1 MVNVRVT
8 DGAGGSA
15 AGDTN
20 VGVRNVVPTI
30 TGIAASPQQVLVG
43 QNVTFT
49 GAATDP
55 SLADTNYGFN
65 WQWSKDGGTY
75 SVLAANLLASNPFVT
90 SFNSCGQHSVSAK
103 ATDKDGGTSA
113 PFSANTTTVSVSE
126 GHFRP
131 PLNEGM
137 YNATQKGQIIPVK
150 ITVGCGL
157 TNLTGLTPS
166 IQLLNGDKSAST
178 ESGTDAATLATRE
191 RWLAQL
197 CLEHNLTLSKRLHIE
212 LYGDTR
218 GT

>member
-1 MVNVRVT
+1 M
-8 DGAGGSA
+8 
-15 AGDTN
+15 
-20 VGVRNVVPTI
+20 
-30 TGIAASPQQVLVG
+30 
-43 QNVTFT
+43 
-49 GAATDP
+49 
-55 SLADTNYGFN
+55 
-65 WQWSKDGGTY
+65 
-75 SVLAANLLASNPFVT
+75 
-90 SFNSCGQHSVSAK
+90 SAK

-178 ESGTDAATLATRE
+178 ESGTDAIETYSVSSADTTGFMRSVDGGYLYNLAIPTSISGKA
-191 RWLAQL
+191 LQAGDF
-197 CLEHNLTLSKRLHIE
+197 LTIRVNPF
-212 LYGDTR
+212 
-218 GT
+218 GTKLDPNPAGSAIYVVLKIRK